1 MTLPPLV
8 LASFS
13 NSSEGGRPCSPSPGP
28 RRASEPSFKFHLRI
42 ISLVGSFPSTPP
54 SPTPLSSG
62 FFSPCSSTATIPLQ
76 PEGLPH
82 VPRCSPQLSAS
93 TAPQCPE
100 DKALAIRLGLQAL
113 NWLLH
118 AQPLPCTR
126 FQQRPPPGPL
136 GPTYTEASPSRPAQ
150 PVSKMPHGP
159 PLP

>member
-118 AQPLPCTR
+118 AQPPLHPVPTETPS
-126 FQQRPPPGPL
+126 RPSWPQ
-136 GPTYTEASPSRPAQ
+136 TYTEASPSRPAQ